1 MEFNLLICY
10 RKSGSDDPNSDN
22 LFVVYFKEEF
32 INSMGETLEMECRMS
47 NYDCLGEYKCFAN
60 DFFES
65 FNKRTI
71 QHTWATLV
79 VTFYF
84 IGYAVGALAFA
95 LPDQI
100 GRKRSCIYGFIICLV
115 SETTMLLVPNYSV
128 RLIGFFC
135 IGAS

>member
-1 MEFNLLICY
+1 MCTAEQICSAASEEIYYKVDKNYEYYFDNWYVQMNLMCIPEFQIGLL
-10 RKSGSDDPNSDN
+10 
-22 LFVVYFKEEF
+22 
-32 INSMGETLEMECRMS
+32 
-47 NYDCLGEYKCFAN
+47 
-60 DFFES
+60 
-65 FNKRTI
+65 
-71 QHTWATLV
+71 

-100 GRKRSCIYGFIICLV
+100 GRKRSCIYGFIMCLV
-115 SETTMLLVPNYSV
+115 SETTMLLVPNYYV